1 MPRTSSFVIV
11 AALVLA
17 MPAASDA
24 QQPSTLSDN
33 TRMMA
38 IGDSITAG
46 MGAVPVTGG
55 YAYLLYEQGIY
66 DAMTNTAFAN
76 AAVPGATSQQVLA
89 LQVPSATQIFFPHVI
104 VMTVGGN
111 DLLSIFKE
119 NADPQQVLATFQNN
133 LTAIL
138 VQLCAQLPDT
148 RIYVGNLYNIE
159 GFPVPTEQIVG
170 AFNQVVDGVA
180 AFANAG
186 VCGSRVKVADIHAAL
201 AGSQQGLLMFN
212 RPGAHPAEPHPSN
225 AGHRAIAQAFIDV
238 K

>member
-1 MPRTSSFVIV
+1 MPRICSFAIV
-11 AALVLA
+11 AVLMLA
-17 MPAASDA
+17 MPALFEA
-24 QQPSTLSDN
+24 QQPSTLDNN
-33 TRMMA
+33 TRVMA

-55 YAYLLYEQGIY
+55 YAYVLYEQGVY

-111 DLLSIFKE
+111 DLLSIFRD
-119 NADPQQVLATFQNN
+119 NANPQQVLATFQNN
-133 LTAIL
+133 LSAIL
-138 VQLCAQLPDT
+138 VELCAQLPGT

-159 GFPVPTEQIVG
+159 GFPVQTDPFVG
-170 AFNQVVDGVA
+170 PFNQVVSGVA
-180 AFANAG
+180 AVANSA
-186 VCGSRVKVADIHAAL
+186 VCGGRVKVADIQAAF
-201 AGSQQGLLMFN
+201 AGPQQGLLMFN
-212 RPGAHPAEPHPSN
+212 RPGAHPAEPHPTN

>member
-1 MPRTSSFVIV
+1 MLRTCSFAIV
-11 AALVLA
+11 AVLMLA

-33 TRMMA
+33 TRVMA

-55 YAYLLYEQGIY
+55 YAYRLYEQGIY

-111 DLLSIFKE
+111 DCCPSSESAIRSS
-119 NADPQQVLATFQNN
+119 AGTFQNN

-138 VQLCAQLPDT
+138 VHAQLPAFAL
-148 RIYVGNLYNIE
+148 RRQPVRIE
-159 GFPVPTEQIVG
+159 GFPVPTDQIVD

-186 VCGSRVKVADIHAAL
+186 VCGGRVKVADVHAAFD
-201 AGSQQGLLMFN
+201 GSQQGLLMFN
-212 RPGAHPAEPHPSN
+212 RPGAHPAEPHPTN